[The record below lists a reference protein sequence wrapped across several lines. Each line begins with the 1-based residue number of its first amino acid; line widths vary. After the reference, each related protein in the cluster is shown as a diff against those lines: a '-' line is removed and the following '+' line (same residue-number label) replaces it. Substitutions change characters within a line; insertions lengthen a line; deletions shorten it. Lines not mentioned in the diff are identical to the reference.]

1 MCEQMQA
8 WGEESLSKLAPVLS
22 RAPEVQH
29 AGLRN
34 REQVAKAP
42 HKQVE
47 VEEVGHMWEQVEEAP
62 HRQVG
67 VEGETH
73 RQVEGEGAL
82 PQLEEEVGA
91 RRRVELAVVQMW
103 EVEVVPRI
111 LVEEGASRTQALR
124 APPEEVH
131 TLAGVVVVGVERS
144 GCADGSGPCAWCG
157 RCGRP

>member
-1 MCEQMQA
+1 M
-8 WGEESLSKLAPVLS
+8 GEASLSKLAPVLS

-42 HKQVE
+42 HKGVE

-73 RQVEGEGAL
+73 RQVEGEGVL
-82 PQLEEEVGA
+82 PPLEEEVGA
-91 RRRVELAVVQMW
+91 RRRVELVVAHMW
-103 EVEVVPRI
+103 EVEVVVVPRI
-111 LVEEGASRTQALR
+111 LVEAGASRTQAPR
-124 APPEEVH
+124 APPEVVH
-131 TLAGVVVVGVERS
+131 TLAVVVVEGVEHS
-144 GCADGSGPCAWCG
+144 GCGDGSGPCAWCG